1 AKREVR
7 ASAGGAIGIKYYRRQ
22 EGKFVIE
29 EGTVDNVWDDI
40 PGMGV
45 VSGEYLGYGTQK
57 PAGLLRRVI
66 EVSSRPDSLVADLF
80 SGSGTTAAVAEK
92 LGRGWIASDLGK
104 PATMITR

>member
-1 AKREVR
+1 KKDQGGFFRTSDPGTYTFESLVRLQKEGRLYAPKGGSVVIDEAKREVR

-57 PAGLLRRVI
+57 PAGL
-66 EVSSRPDSLVADLF
+66 
-80 SGSGTTAAVAEK
+80 
-92 LGRGWIASDLGK
+92 
-104 PATMITR
+104 